1 MTSQRKGLFNTS
13 GAGQG
18 FRRFHLGKRKAFAR
32 VRRATA
38 RRAIPTL
45 TPLEQRQLLS
55 FTATWVGQNGSD
67 FVGSVARSP
76 NDYQDVV
83 IHLSGLKT
91 TVSEI
96 YVQRY
101 SGGAWDYKPSSST
114 NAFFQASRSY
124 PKQGDLYL
132 EPYFNDPINYWYE
145 LIRVSYVDGSTED
158 YTTLH
163 SGTPVDPN
171 LRDPGRE
178 LSAQWLGQDGNDW
191 TGNGPSV
198 GPDGIPD
205 FHLKVSNISAGATVS
220 SLVLTANPGTSS
232 ALSWQFGTNPQGY
245 SNAEF
250 LNRVSSGHG
259 TDTAD
264 YFANPSPSLNNGA
277 PLSLLITYSDQN
289 RSGKTDTVPTSA
301 GLMVANIDPTLT
313 MPQTPVS
320 NFATATAHSTSQDAG
335 FPGNAHIVLDT
346 LPNPQTAAT
355 IQAAV
360 LSNQAGSTW
369 VYGSP
374 TPYTGIGLDLLD
386 LRLMSSLND
395 VSSIPTDGKNL
406 IIVAAVNNVLH
417 FRIFD
422 DDGKVVVDT
431 DEKMLTEQARQIED
445 LRKQLESLWPPHEL
459 TWSDKDRVVT
469 AVASIVGYIPRISP
483 PLSMSYDPGSG
494 VFSFPPVRDEESA
507 TLTLRLLFVDG
518 TQAVA
523 RVAGTTSDPRRRD
536 QPVGTSSENVATAAQ
551 LGDAVNRQIANI
563 HLAAGIYLMS
573 APLNLNYPVKIT
585 ADPGASMV
593 FTPSPTD
600 PSWTSAPGAIGV
612 WASHVSLD
620 GFAIS
625 FQGDSA
631 SWAYTGGGTRAVIQ
645 SAGNGGKVDLS
656 YTNLNIQAPEAH
668 IAGEEAVHLMNF
680 DPSDSGQI
688 IHNIL
693 KGGTI
698 ILWNGPWQI
707 LNNDY
712 QGTPTNTFSYSV
724 FFIRNEHDV
733 LIQGNHI
740 HSVNPVTPVEV
751 TYRFLVFGASDTGR
765 GFNDVIQNNTVDGDI
780 GRPNTDNSNNPE
792 IILTEQYQP
801 RFEGTP
807 SSVSP
812 DGYVLQV
819 PYMRG
824 PIATTGDVVAILS
837 GPHAGQWRLIAQA
850 LSPTQY
856 LLDSPLPEG
865 NYAIAIGRGWVHDT
879 YQDNTIDLRGT
890 NPGNG
895 ALILTGGHF
904 GTRVLNNTFLGS
916 NAISIFG
923 DPTEGAF
930 SGTNPPFWGWT
941 HLPIFGIAIDGNTFV
956 DASVSVGVNHN
967 QYVKSSSGRT
977 YFSGSFTNNA
987 IEWSAGAQPGVTVGI
1002 PAQNGEAAYTH
1013 QNFPWLDDGE
1023 LVLNLQ
1029 GNWGVRSDGVVAA
1042 TIQVIAGTINQGAM
1056 ENQTLILPTS
1066 P

>member
-18 FRRFHLGKRKAFAR
+18 FRWFRLGKRKAFAR
-32 VRRATA
+32 ARRATA
-38 RRAIPTL
+38 RRAIPIL
-45 TPLEQRQLLS
+45 TPLEQRHLLS
-55 FTATWVGQNGSD
+55 FTATWIGQNGSD
-67 FVGSVARSP
+67 FVGTVARSP

-83 IHLSGLKT
+83 IHLSGLSN

-101 SGGAWDYKPSSST
+101 GGGAWDYTPSSST
-114 NAFFQASRSY
+114 NAFFQASSGN
-124 PKQGDLYL
+124 PEEGDLYL
-132 EPYFNDPINYWYE
+132 EPSFNDPINYWYE

-395 VSSIPTDGKNL
+395 VNSIPTEGKNL

-422 DDGKVVVDT
+422 DDGNRVVDT
-431 DEKMLTEQARQIED
+431 DEKRLTEQSRQIED

-459 TWSDKDRVVT
+459 TRSDKDRVIT
-469 AVASIVGYIPRISP
+469 AVASIVGYIPRIS

-1042 TIQVIAGTINQGAM
+1042 TIQVVAGTINQGAM